1 MNKRHWGI
9 FINKSEI
16 QRRLWINFYC
26 KIRHTPTTEREAF
39 FSFNRHLLHTKIKKY
54 LKTKRNIC
62 AIPTAERKRFIS
74 INKSYL
80 CKCRDKRKI
89 KKKSLTAKKQE
100 KCPFRVLSGVTTLNV
115 FFFHLIAYKVEKS
128 KMTRIE
134 GVHDVPVVKT
144 ENTVKET
151 ICQLDRKSKGNGL
164 IWLRMTTWLVWNNV
178 ILALVNWA
186 FWR

>member
-1 MNKRHWGI
+1 MQYPQ
-9 FINKSEI
+9 
-16 QRRLWINFYC
+16 QR
-26 KIRHTPTTEREAF
+26 ERD
-39 FSFNRHLLHTKIKKY
+39 SLV
-54 LKTKRNIC
+54 
-62 AIPTAERKRFIS
+62 

-134 GVHDVPVVKT
+134 GVHDVPVVKSQH
-144 ENTVKET
+144 
-151 ICQLDRKSKGNGL
+151 CKGNH
-164 IWLRMTTWLVWNNV
+164 MP
-178 ILALVNWA
+178 A
-186 FWR
+186 